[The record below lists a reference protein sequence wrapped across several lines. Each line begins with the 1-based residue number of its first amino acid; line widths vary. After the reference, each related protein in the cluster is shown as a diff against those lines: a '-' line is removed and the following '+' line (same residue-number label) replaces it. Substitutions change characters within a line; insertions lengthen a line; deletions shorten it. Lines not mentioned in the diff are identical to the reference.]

1 MDRGKLLRFFWFYGL
16 VLFFRL
22 MLDVSYIG
30 FVSIVFVSSGFDINP
45 SLSGY
50 LISWLLTVG
59 SLPILSNKL
68 CRVSDYLFLLSVS
81 TLILPLASLY
91 GLSGRELFPLAV
103 TFLSI
108 VLIKC
113 IVHFVP
119 VVAIRLP
126 VKNGVR
132 HATFLSLFMVCL
144 LIVWYIISG
153 ATDYFNLSP
162 AKVYE
167 YREASAKVANVGMM
181 AYVNSW
187 VYQIFSMFAFSVFL
201 YRKKYFFAFFVFVVQ
216 VFFYGVSAHKSVL
229 LYPFMILSVWAYLR
243 KSRDLSFVI
252 LLFCL
257 IVIAGVTSWYLFDD
271 VWIGSLFIR
280 RVFYVPALLT
290 YDYFNFFQDNERIF
304 WSNSILSDFS
314 DYPHD
319 LGLAYLIGD
328 YNGSGASANNGLI
341 SSGYA
346 HAGLFGVVIYSIVFG
361 LLIKIID
368 ITSKS
373 MPIWFALCLVIIP
386 YRNAL
391 ISSDLLTVLLTHGL
405 LLACFLLL
413 LSSRSFSIVKNNGY
427 FSKA

>member
-1 MDRGKLLRFFWFYGL
+1 MNRGKLLGVFWFYGL
-16 VLFFRL
+16 ILFFRL
-22 MLDVSYIG
+22 LLDVSYVG
-30 FVSIVFVSSGFDINP
+30 FVSVAFSSNGFDLNP

-50 LISWLLTVG
+50 LISWVFTIC
-59 SLPILSNKL
+59 SLPILSKQL

-81 TLILPLASLY
+81 ALILPLASLY
-91 GLSGRELFPLAV
+91 GLSGREVLPVVV
-103 TFLSI
+103 TFLSVI
-108 VLIKC
+108 VIKC
-113 IVHFVP
+113 IVCFVP
-119 VVAIRLP
+119 DFIIKWP
-126 VKNGVR
+126 VRNGLS
-132 HATFLSLFMVCL
+132 HATLLSLIMVCL

-167 YREASAKVANVGMM
+167 YREASAKVANVGIM
-181 AYVNSW
+181 AYLNSW

-201 YRKKYFFAFFVFVVQ
+201 CKEKYFFAFFVFVVQ

-229 LYPFMILSVWAYLR
+229 FYPFMILSIWAYSR
-243 KSRDLSFVI
+243 KSVDLSFVVLMLCI
-252 LLFCL
+252 V
-257 IVIAGVTSWYLFDD
+257 VIAGVTSWYLFDD

-280 RVFYVPALLT
+280 RVFYVPALLS
-290 YDYFNFFQDNERIF
+290 YDYFAFFQDNERIF

-314 DYPHD
+314 VYPYD
-319 LGLAYLIGD
+319 LGMAQLIGD
-328 YNGSGASANNGLI
+328 YNGSGAAANNGLI

-346 HAGLFGVVIYSIVFG
+346 HAGLLGVAVYSVVFG
-361 LLIKIID
+361 LLIKVVD
-368 ITSKS
+368 AMSKS
-373 MPIWFALCLVIIP
+373 MPVWFALCLVIIP

-427 FSKA
+427 LSKA